1 MLSKHKNGMTT
12 VGKMIFWAQK
22 ARKNA
27 KNLAKI
33 VKVFLDA

>member
-12 VGKMIFWAQK
+12 VGKMILWAQK
-22 ARKNA
+22 SWKNA

-33 VKVFLDA
+33 VKIFLDA